1 MLSVVLSSRI
11 SVEERKKI
19 LEDKYGIDMT
29 IKMEREM
36 NLMCNLSDRIEEKAE
51 QGVVLQMLKDGLE
64 PEKIVTYLSTLTLA
78 DVKKMK
84 EQF

>member
-1 MLSVVLSSRI
+1 
-11 SVEERKKI
+11 
-19 LEDKYGIDMT
+19 
-29 IKMEREM
+29 
-36 NLMCNLSDRIEEKAE
+36 
-51 QGVVLQMLKDGLE
+51 MLKDGLE